1 MHVSRD
7 EETRALEEHMDK
19 DIHLNMGE
27 TLAHPTMP
35 CVKKAQ
41 LDLVVLRYMAQRVS
55 VTLRSLASGNEH
67 STTCTLLFRRA
78 PQAHASY
85 GHLQS

>member
-1 MHVSRD
+1 M
-7 EETRALEEHMDK
+7 EK
-19 DIHLNMGE
+19 DIRLNTGE
-27 TLAHPTMP
+27 TLADPAQP
-35 CVKKAQ
+35 YVRKAK